1 MLTSTSGP
9 SLQSSVQTDSTLN
22 GAGFINPAVNVLSAP
37 GAHAKGGGLKT
48 TTKDQ
53 AIQHLGLANKQNTKD
68 RKNTGRR
75 APHETPAPSPGKA
88 HQAKTLKTNLQGNMI
103 WCLIRTILAV
113 LLLVTAAALRLRCRG
128 LQATADWPGCGLR
141 LPVVRSAMNTGD
153 ALV

>member
-103 WCLIRTILAV
+103 WCFDSDDFGSTVASHSCCVETSLSRSTSYSRLARV
-113 LLLVTAAALRLRCRG
+113 WT
-128 LQATADWPGCGLR
+128 QTTCG
-141 LPVVRSAMNTGD
+141 
-153 ALV
+153 